1 MSDAISHL
9 GQVIDNMICNGVV
22 PRVEWFKRA
31 ELFAERKGIP
41 REVFCNVA
49 YDEGILPRE
58 HFTPEIERHEARLR
72 EYQTAFEARQV
83 LAEKIEA
90 SGRG

>member
-1 MSDAISHL
+1 MSEAISHL
-9 GQVIDNMICNGVV
+9 RQVIDNMICNGV
-22 PRVEWFKRA
+22 PSDEWFIRA
-31 ELFAERKGIP
+31 EAFAESKGIP
-41 REVFCNVA
+41 REDFCDVA

-58 HFTPEIERHEARLR
+58 LFTPEIERHEARLD
-72 EYQTAFEARQV
+72 EYQRVFEARQV